1 MAKEQPTK
9 EPTLT
14 APPAE
19 TPPPG
24 GGGLT
29 ADIYAEDRK
38 ATEDAQKEADAAAAK
53 YLNVEAAQHSE
64 EVRSAEA
71 DEAAQAA
78 QEEADARKQAASEA
92 TAAATEGASKDD

>member
-1 MAKEQPTK
+1 MAKDTPTK

-29 ADIYAEDRK
+29 ADVYAEDR
-38 ATEDAQKEADAAAAK
+38 
-53 YLNVEAAQHSE
+53 
-64 EVRSAEA
+64 
-71 DEAAQAA
+71 
-78 QEEADARKQAASEA
+78 
-92 TAAATEGASKDD
+92 AATEKAMKADQDAATAHIHTEALAEAEAREDVVEEPADQTVSERD